1 MDLLENHL
9 LIKYLLMIPSLT
21 NVNYSQIEKNA
32 MNPSDGILLCRLCDK
47 AFEDGH
53 LQLKENYEIIVT
65 EKLRKSENTTVNS
78 WLSKINSK
86 IPIKSNSKFT
96 PDKEFIQKKLKSI

>member
-1 MDLLENHL
+1 
-9 LIKYLLMIPSLT
+9 
-21 NVNYSQIEKNA
+21 